1 MLVFKNFL
9 NYLIDIDRLIVIFIL
24 LDIKV
29 ENEQV

>member
-1 MLVFKNFL
+1 MFVFKNFL